1 MVVGWSSQVHS
12 ILPGR
17 PCRSVW
23 LAPPFSMTDPA
34 ENLRRAREYLAAIE
48 AGARGD
54 ALRAFYAPDVV
65 QVEFPNR
72 LTPKGATRRIEDIL
86 AAAERGREV
95 LSTQRFEEMNAV
107 AEGDRV
113 ALELQWTG
121 TLAVPIG
128 SIPVRGNMRARFA
141 LFLQYRD
148 GLIAQQRNYDCFEPW

>member
-1 MVVGWSSQVHS
+1 
-12 ILPGR
+12 
-17 PCRSVW
+17 
-23 LAPPFSMTDPA
+23 MTDPA

-54 ALRAFYAPDVV
+54 ALRAFYALDVV

-95 LSTQRFEEMNAV
+95 LSTLHFEERNAV

-113 ALELQWTG
+113 ALE
-121 TLAVPIG
+121 
-128 SIPVRGNMRARFA
+128 
-141 LFLQYRD
+141 
-148 GLIAQQRNYDCFEPW
+148 QRNYDCFEPW